1 MVPDDYEAA
10 YDLWSRVPGM
20 NLQSLDNS
28 YDGIVRFIRKNPET
42 NFVAVEDKRIVG
54 TILGGTDG
62 RKGFIYHTAVDPD
75 CQRRKIAS
83 YLIDRVCENFIK
95 QKITKIGLFIVAEN
109 DSGKTFWRKKGW
121 NFRPDIV
128 YLDRDL

>member
-42 NFVAVEDKRIVG
+42 NFVAVEDERIVG

-62 RKGFIYHTAVDPD
+62 RKGFIYHTAVDPA

-83 YLIDRVCENFIK
+83 YLIDRVCANFK
-95 QKITKIGLFIVAEN
+95 QQKITKIGLFIVAEN
-109 DSGKTFWRKKGW
+109 DGGKTFWRKKGW
-121 NFRPDIV
+121 SFRPDIL